1 MVFSR
6 SGKQNTVTVS
16 GTGSV
21 MNLTSVGG
29 AAWVGRDST
38 DNTLIVE
45 NNGLIDGGNNFIIG
59 EKESSTGN
67 VVSILSG
74 GRINGTNFDLRR
86 GTATITNGSLYL
98 KQFFS
103 TTMMAFVGGK
113 VISNVDPASTIT
125 FNSGMIEAVG
135 ADVANGSA
143 FTVGDGGADSAT
155 YHMRKDVVG
164 ARGTHTFANGLVLS
178 ATGILSGD
186 GDIVGNVSGSAG
198 GQVQVGA
205 SPGVINVTG
214 DWNNT
219 GLGISLEV
227 DNLSLSVVPGD
238 QFDQLDIT
246 GLFTHGGSVTIDRSQ
261 LVAASM
267 RNSSGS
273 SAGIPKPAPRP
284 QRPSRS

>member
-1 MVFSR
+1 MGAGLIAVGLQKSNNGLLTVTDAGSSLTTLGALQVGSNNDPFNPDMFNNQAKVLNGGSLTANR
-6 SGKQNTVTVS
+6 LQIGILESGKQNTVTVS

-164 ARGTHTFANGLVLS
+164 ARGTHTFANGLVLMQRAS
-178 ATGILSGD
+178 SRAT
-186 GDIVGNVSGSAG
+186 
-198 GQVQVGA
+198 
-205 SPGVINVTG
+205 VTLWG
-214 DWNNT
+214 T
-219 GLGISLEV
+219 
-227 DNLSLSVVPGD
+227 
-238 QFDQLDIT
+238 
-246 GLFTHGGSVTIDRSQ
+246 
-261 LVAASM
+261 
-267 RNSSGS
+267 
-273 SAGIPKPAPRP
+273 
-284 QRPSRS
+284 